1 LCANGHFNGEKNG
14 KPFGMMLNIVQKN
27 VDLKESDKNNG
38 AETIGLAHRSFYR
51 ISVVIVAS

>member
-38 AETIGLAHRSFYR
+38 AETIGLAHRSF
-51 ISVVIVAS
+51 